1 MQRAEDREVDDKD
14 DRGGGRPGLLTS
26 TSTIFN
32 TITPTQ
38 RPPSKRKR
46 EDTHH
51 EEGDDGEDEQEE
63 EDQEKKG
70 LHEEIMPP
78 YKSKVRVL
86 EEYHIIGF
94 ISSGTYGRVY
104 KARSKLPGNTKEYAI
119 KKFKPDKEG
128 EIIQYTG
135 ISQSAC
141 REMALCSEL
150 SHENVIHLH
159 EIILE
164 DKCIYMVF
172 EYAEHDL
179 LQIVH
184 YHSHPERRPIPEA
197 TIKSILWQLLNGVSY
212 LHQNWVLHRDLKP
225 ANIMVTAAGEVK
237 IGDLGLARLFWKPL
251 QSLYTG
257 DKVVVTIWYRAP
269 ELLLGSKHYTAAIDL
284 WAVGCIFAEL
294 LALRPIFKGEEAKM
308 EKKSTVPFQ
317 RNQMQKIIEILGT
330 PTKERWPA
338 VSQQPEYNQLQ
349 SFKQYTNNLEA
360 WYHQIGAT
368 NALGFQLLSGLL
380 NYDPT
385 QRLTAQSALEH
396 PYFSEGAKLTLN
408 AFEGQSFDYP
418 HRRVSQDDN
427 DISLP
432 GTKRSGL
439 PDDSLG
445 GSRAKRLKEA

>member
-1 MQRAEDREVDDKD
+1 
-14 DRGGGRPGLLTS
+14 
-26 TSTIFN
+26 
-32 TITPTQ
+32 
-38 RPPSKRKR
+38 
-46 EDTHH
+46 
-51 EEGDDGEDEQEE
+51 
-63 EDQEKKG
+63 
-70 LHEEIMPP
+70 MPP
-78 YKSKVRVL
+78 YRSKVRVL
-86 EEYHIIGF
+86 EKYIIIGF

-104 KARSKLPGNTKEYAI
+104 KAKLCGAAHSNREFAI

-128 EIIQYTG
+128 EVVQYTG

-179 LQIVH
+179 LQIIH
-184 YHSHPERRPIPEA
+184 YHSQTQERRPIPES
-197 TIKSILWQLLNGVSY
+197 TVKSILWQLLNGVSY

-225 ANIMVTAAGEVK
+225 ANIMVTAAGELK

-269 ELLLGSKHYTAAIDL
+269 ELLLGSKHYTAAIDT

-317 RNQMQKIIEILGT
+317 RNQMQKIMEILGT
-330 PTKERWPA
+330 PTKERWPG
-338 VSQQPEYNQLQ
+338 VVQQPEYNQLQ
-349 SFKQYTNNLEA
+349 VFKNYPNSLEN

-368 NALGFQLLSGLL
+368 NRRGFELLQGLL

-385 QRLTAQSALEH
+385 QRLSAQQALEH
-396 PYFSEGAKLTLN
+396 PYFTETTGGKLSLN
-408 AFEGQSFDYP
+408 AFEGQKFEYP
-418 HRRVSQDDN
+418 HRRVTQEDN

-432 GTKRSGL
+432 GTKRTVV
-439 PDDSLG
+439 DDAG
-445 GSRAKRLKEA
+445 GRNKRMKEN

>member
-1 MQRAEDREVDDKD
+1 
-14 DRGGGRPGLLTS
+14 
-26 TSTIFN
+26 
-32 TITPTQ
+32 
-38 RPPSKRKR
+38 
-46 EDTHH
+46 
-51 EEGDDGEDEQEE
+51 
-63 EDQEKKG
+63 
-70 LHEEIMPP
+70 MPP
-78 YKSKVRVL
+78 YRSKVRVL
-86 EEYHIIGF
+86 EKYQIIGF

-104 KARSKLPGNTKEYAI
+104 KARSRTPGNKKEFAI

-128 EIIQYTG
+128 EVIQYTG

-179 LQIVH
+179 LQIIH
-184 YHSHPERRPIPEA
+184 YHSQNPDRRPIPE
-197 TIKSILWQLLNGVSY
+197 TTVKSVLWQLLNGVSY

-237 IGDLGLARLFWKPL
+237 IGDLGLARLFYKPI

-269 ELLLGSKHYTAAIDL
+269 ELLLGSKHYTTAIDT

-330 PTKERWPA
+330 PTPERWPD
-338 VSQQPEYNQLQ
+338 VRQNPEYHQLS
-349 SFKQYTNNLEA
+349 SFKQYGDNLKA
-360 WYHQIGAT
+360 WYQQIGQT
-368 NALGFQLLSGLL
+368 NPQGYDLLAGLL

-385 QRLTAQSALEH
+385 QRLSAQQALEH
-396 PYFSEGAKLTLN
+396 PYFHEGAKLSLN
-408 AFEGQSFDYP
+408 AFEGQTFEYP
-418 HRRVSQDDN
+418 HRRVTQEDN

-439 PDDSLG
+439 PDDSIAG
-445 GSRAKRLKEA
+445 NRAKRLKEG